1 MKNTPQG
8 VFFLMQTIF
17 GMSTDFWTGTC
28 GRIGVSERDVPVAQR
43 ATGWIRNDGIMR
55 KGE

>member
-1 MKNTPQG
+1 
-8 VFFLMQTIF
+8 MQTIF